1 MPVLSIF
8 YGIIVRMYREQG
20 GKHNMPHI
28 HAEYS
33 GEEIVMTLDGT
44 ILEGGFPKNKLKLL
58 EAWVVIHH
66 DDLEANWKL
75 LSNGEQWFF
84 LETEKDILKNRRE
97 ELGMT
102 QQQVADAAHI
112 QVRQYQ
118 RLENGERN
126 ISGASMRIGLSVC
139 AVLKLD
145 PYRFMPEFRWNKD

>member
-1 MPVLSIF
+1 MIDFDMNFQDTYKTPS
-8 YGIIVRMYREQG
+8 E
-20 GKHNMPHI
+20 
-28 HAEYS
+28 
-33 GEEIVMTLDGT
+33 D
-44 ILEGGFPKNKLKLL
+44 
-58 EAWVVIHH
+58 
-66 DDLEANWKL
+66 L
-75 LSNGEQWFF
+75 LSNGKQWFF

-145 PYRFMPEFRWNKD
+145 PYRFTPEFRWNKD